1 MTTSD
6 LATIWMYFADTSC
19 GAYSPLYDRI
29 SRTVAADEPVLAL
42 IDDAPPESHLPMV
55 LLAAVH
61 YLLLAGADHPLAAV
75 YDGTSDADPGPLFV
89 DFCLAHR
96 DEILQ
101 LMATEHTNTNEVGR
115 SAFLGPAITEVATR
129 AQLPVALVD
138 VGCSAGLNLF
148 CDRYRLDYGSF
159 GATGPRDAAVA
170 IDCEVTGGH
179 PPIAPQLPPIAA
191 RVGIDRDPVDI
202 TDEHRARWLLACVW
216 PDTGR
221 LPRTRRALEAAR
233 QDPPTLVPGDAVAT
247 TGDVIDRI
255 PDDAIVVVTTTLAF
269 AYFSGPDRVAFRD
282 TLAALSRRRPIAWVS
297 AEVPGVVDSFDD
309 VPGFTDRDGTDACLL
324 GLVQFRAGAVD
335 ADFLAYAPPH
345 GAWID
350 WQR

>member
-6 LATIWMYFADTSC
+6 LAMVWTYFADTSC

-29 SRTVAADEPVLAL
+29 SRTVAANEAVLEL
-42 IDDAPPESHLPMV
+42 IDDAPPESHLPTV

-61 YLLLAGADHPLAAV
+61 YLLLAGAEHPLAAV

-115 SAFLGPAITEVATR
+115 SAFLGPAITEVAAR
-129 AQLPVALVD
+129 EQQPVALVD

-148 CDRYRLDYGSF
+148 CDRYRLDYGTF
-159 GATGPRDAAVA
+159 GASGPPDAAVT

-179 PPIAPQLPPIAA
+179 PPIAPQLPVIAA

-221 LPRTRRALEAAR
+221 LPRTRRALAAAR
-233 QDPPTLVPGDAVAT
+233 QDPPALVRGDAVAT
-247 TGDVIDRI
+247 ISDVVDGL
-255 PDDAIVVVTTTLAF
+255 PDDAIAVVSTTLAF
-269 AYFSGPDRVAFRD
+269 AYFSQTDRVAFRD

-297 AEVPGVVDSFDD
+297 AEVAGVVAAFDEI
-309 VPGFTDRDGTDACLL
+309 PGFTDRDGTDACLL
-324 GLVQFRAGAVD
+324 GLMQFRAGAVD
-335 ADFLAYAPPH
+335 ADLLAYVHPH
-345 GAWID
+345 GAWIK